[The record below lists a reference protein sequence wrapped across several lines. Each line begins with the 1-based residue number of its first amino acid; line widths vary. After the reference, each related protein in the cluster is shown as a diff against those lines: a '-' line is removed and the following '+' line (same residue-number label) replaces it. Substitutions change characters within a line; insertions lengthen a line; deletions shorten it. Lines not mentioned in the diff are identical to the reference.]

1 MITLLKLNLVH
12 KKYINDMETLV
23 KNANRLKIIVIFYLY
38 LEF

>member
-23 KNANRLKIIVIFYLY
+23 KNANRLKIIVIIL
-38 LEF
+38 L